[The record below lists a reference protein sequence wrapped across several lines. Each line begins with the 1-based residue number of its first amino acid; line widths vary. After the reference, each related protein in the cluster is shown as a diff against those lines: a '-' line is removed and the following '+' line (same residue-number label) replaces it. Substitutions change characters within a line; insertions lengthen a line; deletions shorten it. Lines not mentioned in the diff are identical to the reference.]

1 MVPAYMS
8 GREDLA
14 EIAEYIAKKRETV
27 NETESCAARRAL
39 ASALLLVAIF
49 ASRLCGIRVRYNCV
63 REPGNAFP
71 DKVSPRGIGG

>member
-1 MVPAYMS
+1 MVPYMS

-39 ASALLLVAIF
+39 ASALLLVAFFRQGCAGLESDIIDGVERPF
-49 ASRLCGIRVRYNCV
+49 EPAS
-63 REPGNAFP
+63 
-71 DKVSPRGIGG
+71 KVPNVVA